1 MVADACRYIMA
12 ANVGAPRMVTLWNG
26 PMADLGSLDFGFSLP
41 PLRKGGQPL
50 HTRGST
56 LSLRRARDLTEGSSE
71 DKSQRQN
78 THRMVALGN
87 AHALLRGEGYPS
99 PRGGAVGYL
108 SDNGRR
114 WAAADALRRQLP
126 HLSLLPRTF
135 HSGREPESL
144 RHLFLYRARTGH
156 TPHAAFWP
164 ARRFMSIAGPAR
176 LLNPPG
182 ALPY

>member
-1 MVADACRYIMA
+1 MSLHNGRKCR
-12 ANVGAPRMVTLWNG
+12 GAPYG
-26 PMADLGSLDFGFSLP
+26 HPMKCADGRFGVFGFWFFFAAAQKRRAASA
-41 PLRKGGQPL
+41 
-50 HTRGST
+50 HRGVYS

-87 AHALLRGEGYPS
+87 AHALLRGEGHPS
-99 PRGGAVGYL
+99 PRGGAVGRL
-108 SDNGRR
+108 SDDGRR
-114 WAAADALRRQLP
+114 RAAADALRRQLP
-126 HLSLLPRTF
+126 HLPLLPRTF
-135 HSGREPESL
+135 HLGREPESL

-156 TPHAAFWP
+156 TPHAAFRP

>member
-1 MVADACRYIMA
+1 
-12 ANVGAPRMVTLWNG
+12 
-26 PMADLGSLDFGFSLP
+26 MADLGSLDFGFSLP
-41 PLRKGGQPL
+41 PLGKGGQPL
-50 HTRGST
+50 YTGGL
-56 LSLRRARDLTEGSSE
+56 LSLCRARDLTEGSSE
-71 DKSQRQN
+71 EKSQRQN

-99 PRGGAVGYL
+99 PRGRAVGRL

-114 WAAADALRRQLP
+114 WATAIALRRQLP
-126 HLSLLPRTF
+126 HLPLLPRTF

-156 TPHAAFWP
+156 TPHAAFRP

-176 LLNPPG
+176 LLNSSLG
-182 ALPY
+182 AHPCIKEEWARGTHVFSNHFPKH